1 MKIPSRP
8 LSLLFI
14 LLVTLATAC
23 ATPMPSE
30 QRANDAGPSQLTSMP
45 SDQRASGA
53 GPSQSTSMPSEQRAN
68 AAGPSQSTSADVR
81 SANSSVLGEQQQN
94 NLIALQNLWKQR
106 TADAPTESTDDG
118 FILGPGDVLK
128 VSAPKIPQ
136 LKDQTVRVSEKSTIA
151 LPLLGVIDVH
161 QMTQQD
167 LLTDLTRRVRRYMY
181 HPQVSVFLVH
191 SESRDVAVIGAVKTP
206 GRYMIAGHSDSIM
219 TMIGRSGGTTEEA
232 ASQIILIPSPGKGQ
246 PASNGSSANA
256 DPRLGTPDPSASAA
270 SGVSPIALRDVP
282 GTEAAMG
289 RSNTEQV
296 IISPSSTED
305 RPYLELPVRP
315 GDVIII
321 PTAGQVT
328 VQGWVEK
335 AGAYPIKPGMTVIGS
350 IAAAGGALYSSDV
363 TLLRT
368 QGDGHKLAVP
378 LDLTKLKDGEEADVL
393 VQSGDVVIVERSAAG
408 ALPYSLYFLAQRI
421 SIGSFAGIP

>member
-1 MKIPSRP
+1 
-8 LSLLFI
+8 
-14 LLVTLATAC
+14 
-23 ATPMPSE
+23 
-30 QRANDAGPSQLTSMP
+30 
-45 SDQRASGA
+45 
-53 GPSQSTSMPSEQRAN
+53 
-68 AAGPSQSTSADVR
+68 
-81 SANSSVLGEQQQN
+81 
-94 NLIALQNLWKQR
+94 
-106 TADAPTESTDDG
+106 
-118 FILGPGDVLK
+118 
-128 VSAPKIPQ
+128 
-136 LKDQTVRVSEKSTIA
+136 
-151 LPLLGVIDVH
+151 
-161 QMTQQD
+161 
-167 LLTDLTRRVRRYMY
+167 
-181 HPQVSVFLVH
+181 
-191 SESRDVAVIGAVKTP
+191 
-206 GRYMIAGHSDSIM
+206 
-219 TMIGRSGGTTEEA
+219 
-232 ASQIILIPSPGKGQ
+232 
-246 PASNGSSANA
+246 
-256 DPRLGTPDPSASAA
+256 
-270 SGVSPIALRDVP
+270 
-282 GTEAAMG
+282 MG

-321 PTAGQVT
+321 PAAGQVT

-368 QGDGHKLAVP
+368 QGDGRKLAVP